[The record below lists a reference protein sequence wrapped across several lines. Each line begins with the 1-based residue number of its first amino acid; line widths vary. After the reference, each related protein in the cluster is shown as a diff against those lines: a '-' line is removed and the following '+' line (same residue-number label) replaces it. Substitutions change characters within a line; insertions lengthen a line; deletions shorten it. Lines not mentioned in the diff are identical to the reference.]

1 MFENAGIRVPE
12 IVYENGGANY
22 NIINGVCATEKPK
35 HIEKSKETIAKMDA
49 EIARLESIIEK
60 RRDVDSDFY
69 RNCLKR
75 IEKCKKIK
83 QDCIASISLAKDQ
96 MNPGIVKPFCNRWR

>member
-12 IVYENGGANY
+12 YGYGNSGANY
-22 NIINGVCATEKPK
+22 IINGVCATEKPK

-60 RRDVDSDFY
+60 RRDVDSAFCLD
-69 RNCLKR
+69 CLKR

-83 QDCIASISLAKDQ
+83 QDCITSISLAKDQ
-96 MNPGIVKPFCNRWR
+96 MKSGIVKPFCNRWR